1 MGWGG
6 RWAGGSGWGAH
17 VHPWLIPVTVW
28 QKPPE
33 YCKVISLQLKKKQW
47 ENNNNKKKLLE
58 RQTEKT
64 HQWCELDLILKSDWL
79 ASPPTLIAA
88 LTHFLL
94 TTNKLFPLINYKL
107 PRGRFILAHVPHLDC
122 GLRWWNWWEDVWNWA
137 EVVGVPRSLHPP
149 HGLHTVARS
158 RERPVWEEAARWEGL
173 HWPSCTELTPGLHL
187 HCEQLPNV

>member
-1 MGWGG
+1 MGCRPPVGN
-6 RWAGGSGWGAH
+6 
-17 VHPWLIPVTVW
+17 PWLCERIFNGI
-28 QKPPE
+28 E
-33 YCKVISLQLKKKQW
+33 LLKVPQ
-47 ENNNNKKKLLE
+47 EVNRGTNC
-58 RQTEKT
+58 EKT
-64 HQWCELDLILKSDWL
+64 QQWCELNLILNSDWL
-79 ASPPTLIAA
+79 VSPPTLIAA